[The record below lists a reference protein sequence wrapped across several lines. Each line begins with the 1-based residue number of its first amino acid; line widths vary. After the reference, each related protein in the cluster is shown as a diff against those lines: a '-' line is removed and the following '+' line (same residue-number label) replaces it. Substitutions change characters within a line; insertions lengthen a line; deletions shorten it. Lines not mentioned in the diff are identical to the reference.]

1 VSFVVLAAV
10 TRKIAVAW
18 NVRLVPW

>member
-1 VSFVVLAAV
+1 VRFVVLTAV
-10 TRKIAVAW
+10 TKKIAVAW

>member
-1 VSFVVLAAV
+1 VVPTAV
-10 TRKIAVAW
+10 TKKIAVAW